1 MLIDTHA
8 HIHFDDFKGDLA
20 DVFSNARTSQVT
32 SIITVGT
39 TPQDSLKALDF
50 VMNPDVIALASG
62 IELYATAGIHP
73 HEASLGSDG
82 LKVIGKLA
90 RNGKYQGLL
99 VAIGECGLDYYRN
112 NSPQAQQHEA
122 LEFQLQLAQELELP
136 LVFHVRDAWEDFFA
150 ILKNYPK
157 VRGVIHSFTG
167 TTKEVEQALGYELY
181 FGLNGIMSFTKDQ
194 AQLEAA
200 KIIPADRLLL
210 ETDCPYLSPAP
221 MRGQRNE
228 PSFIKYTGEFLAEL
242 RGEQY
247 SELINSTATN
257 AKLLFELK

>member
-8 HIHFDDFKGDLA
+8 HIHFDDFSGDLA
-20 DVFSNARTSQVT
+20 DVFSNARNSQMA

-39 TPQDSLKALDF
+39 TPQDSLKALEF
-50 VMNPDVIALASG
+50 VMSPDVIALAHG
-62 IELYATAGIHP
+62 IKLYATAGIHP

-90 RNGKYQGLL
+90 RDSKYQGVL

-112 NSPQAQQHEA
+112 NSPKAHQRDA

-136 LVFHVRDAWEDFFA
+136 LVFHVREAWEDFFA

-167 TTKEVEQALGYELY
+167 TTKEVEQALSCELY
-181 FGLNGIMSFTKDQ
+181 FGLNGIMTFTKDQ

-200 KIIPADRLLL
+200 NIIPAGRLLL
-210 ETDCPYLSPAP
+210 ETDCPYLSPSP

-228 PSFIKYTGEFLAEL
+228 PSFVKYTGEFLSNLRAEDYADIA
-242 RGEQY
+242 RQ
-247 SELINSTATN
+247 SSNN
-257 AKLLFELK
+257 AKELFAI

>member
-8 HIHFDDFKGDLA
+8 HIHFDDFSGDLT
-20 DVFSNARTSQVT
+20 DVFSNARASKVV

-39 TPQDSLKALDF
+39 TPQDSLKALEF
-50 VMNPDVIALASG
+50 VMSPETIAMSQD
-62 IELYATAGIHP
+62 IKLYATAGIHP
-73 HEASLGSDG
+73 HEASLGGDG

-90 RNGKYQGLL
+90 RDSKYQGVL

-112 NSPQAQQHEA
+112 NSPKAQQNDA

-136 LVFHVRDAWEDFFA
+136 LVFHVRDAWQDFFA

-167 TTKEVEQALGYELY
+167 TTKEVEQALSCELY
-181 FGLNGIMSFTKDQ
+181 FGLNGIMTFTKDQ

-200 KIIPADRLLL
+200 NVIPASRLLL

-221 MRGQRNE
+221 MRGKRNE
-228 PSFIKYTGEFLAEL
+228 PSFVKYTGKFLSNLRAEDCADIA
-242 RGEQY
+242 RQ
-247 SELINSTATN
+247 SSNN
-257 AKLLFELK
+257 AKELFAI

>member
-8 HIHFDDFKGDLA
+8 HIHFDDFSGDLT
-20 DVFSNARTSQVT
+20 DVFSNARTSQVA

-39 TPQDSLKALDF
+39 TPQDSLKALEF
-50 VMNPDVIALASG
+50 VMSPETIAMAQG
-62 IELYATAGIHP
+62 IKLYATTGIHP

-82 LKVIGKLA
+82 LKVIGQLA
-90 RNGKYQGLL
+90 RDGKYQGVL

-112 NSPQAQQHEA
+112 NSPKAQQHDA

-167 TTKEVEQALGYELY
+167 TTKEVEQALGFELY
-181 FGLNGIMSFTKDQ
+181 FGLNGIMTFTKDQ

-200 KIIPADRLLL
+200 NIIPASRLLL

-221 MRGQRNE
+221 MRGKRNE
-228 PSFIKYTGEFLAEL
+228 PSFVKYTGEFLSNLRAEDYADIA
-242 RGEQY
+242 RQ
-247 SELINSTATN
+247 SSNN
-257 AKLLFELK
+257 AKELFAI

>member
-8 HIHFDDFKGDLA
+8 HIHFDDFSGDLA

-39 TPQDSLKALDF
+39 SPQDSLKALEF
-50 VMNPDVIALASG
+50 VMNPETIAMAQG
-62 IELYATAGIHP
+62 IKLYATAGIHP
-73 HEASLGSDG
+73 HEASLGRDG

-90 RNGKYQGLL
+90 RDSKYQGVL

-112 NSPQAQQHEA
+112 NSPKAQQHDA

-136 LVFHVRDAWEDFFA
+136 MVFHVRDAWEDFFA
-150 ILKNYPK
+150 ILKSYPK

-167 TTKEVEQALGYELY
+167 TTKEVEQALGFELY
-181 FGLNGIMSFTKDQ
+181 FGLNGIMTFTKDQ

-200 KIIPADRLLL
+200 NIIPASRLLL

-221 MRGQRNE
+221 MRGKRNE
-228 PSFIKYTGEFLAEL
+228 PSFVKYTGEFLSNLRAEDYTDIA
-242 RGEQY
+242 RQ
-247 SELINSTATN
+247 SSNN
-257 AKLLFELK
+257 AKELFAI

>member
-8 HIHFDDFKGDLA
+8 HIHFDDFSGDLA

-39 TPQDSLKALDF
+39 SPQDSLKALEF
-50 VMNPDVIALASG
+50 VMNPETIAMAQG
-62 IELYATAGIHP
+62 IKLYATAGIHP
-73 HEASLGSDG
+73 HEASLGRDG

-90 RNGKYQGLL
+90 RDSKYQAVL

-112 NSPQAQQHEA
+112 NSPKAQQHDA

-136 LVFHVRDAWEDFFA
+136 LVFHVRDAWEDFFE

-167 TTKEVEQALGYELY
+167 TTKEVEQALGFELY
-181 FGLNGIMSFTKDQ
+181 FGLNGIMTFTKEQ

-200 KIIPADRLLL
+200 NIIPASRLLL

-221 MRGQRNE
+221 MRGKRNE
-228 PSFIKYTGEFLAEL
+228 PSFVKYTGEFLSNLRAEDYADIT
-242 RGEQY
+242 RQ
-247 SELINSTATN
+247 SSNN
-257 AKLLFELK
+257 AKELFAI